1 MVMKILW
8 LAVDVMFLLWKYLPA
23 FLQIQVFQAAM
34 PQLIKGFAYMTP
46 HAALY

>member
-1 MVMKILW
+1 MVMKISW
-8 LAVDVMFLLWKYLPA
+8 LAVDVIFLLWKYLPA

-34 PQLIKGFAYMTP
+34 PQLIKGFAYTTP